1 MWEKQLP
8 ILSSYAI
15 RQMRLYWLMLTKTVQ
30 KVPPSTCFIEPA
42 FTNRLRFV
50 RADMK
55 NVPTPL
61 SLLSQPESQENPLII
76 VVSNPADILTAEV
89 QAVSGLPANRV
100 IGSGTSLDTARFR
113 ANISHEL
120 DVNVK
125 DIHAYV
131 LGEHGDSQV
140 AAWSSVTIGGV
151 PLADYEKQANIS
163 LDREQI
169 ASHTKNGGAEI
180 IELKG
185 ATFYGVAMAVSSIVE
200 VILKDSHA
208 ILPVAYVLGKEFGDW
223 AGISFS
229 LPCKIGQNGIEQAF
243 VTPLDKEEKKAMDH
257 SATILRDFYNQVKAS

>member
-1 MWEKQLP
+1 M
-8 ILSSYAI
+8 
-15 RQMRLYWLMLTKTVQ
+15 
-30 KVPPSTCFIEPA
+30 
-42 FTNRLRFV
+42 
-50 RADMK
+50 
-55 NVPTPL
+55 
-61 SLLSQPESQENPLII
+61 
-76 VVSNPADILTAEV
+76 
-89 QAVSGLPANRV
+89 
-100 IGSGTSLDTARFR
+100 
-113 ANISHEL
+113 
-120 DVNVK
+120 
-125 DIHAYV
+125 
-131 LGEHGDSQV
+131 
-140 AAWSSVTIGGV
+140 TIGGV

-208 ILPVAYVLGKEFGDW
+208 ILPVAHVLGKEFGDW